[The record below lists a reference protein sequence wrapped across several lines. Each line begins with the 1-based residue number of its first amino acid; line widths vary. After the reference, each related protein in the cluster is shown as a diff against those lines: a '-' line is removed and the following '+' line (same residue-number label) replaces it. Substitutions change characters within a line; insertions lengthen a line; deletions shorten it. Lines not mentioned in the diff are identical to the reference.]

1 MIIMLSSEEVKK
13 IDSLLPV
20 AVAMSGALVVGAWC
34 IIQGSTINASQILE
48 KRGTSLWGSILSLIG
63 TCIIAIGIFVVPN
76 MLLEKT
82 SNPIMVV
89 SAVISV
95 LIISL
100 VGSSAKTHKD
110 EKAMNASLGKLGTV
124 GSLAAITIIV
134 GFVLLLAPNIGGE
147 SEVIPEGIWRPLLG
161 TIVMVSGLATAA
173 MAIMAGV
180 KSGGEMLI
188 ANEGL
193 SIWALLF
200 VALGEG
206 LAIYGLIVSIL
217 LIG

>member
-1 MIIMLSSEEVKK
+1 MRLEEVTE
-13 IDSLLPV
+13 IEALLPV
-20 AVAMSGALVVGAWC
+20 AVAMSCAFIAGSWC
-34 IIQGSTINASQILE
+34 IIQGSTINASKILE
-48 KRGTSLWGSILSLIG
+48 KRGTSVWGSLLSLIG
-63 TCIIAIGIFVVPN
+63 ACLISIGLFVAPI
-76 MLLEKT
+76 MLLEQ
-82 SNPIMVV
+82 
-89 SAVISV
+89 ISIPSMFISGV
-95 LIISL
+95 LSLLIITL
-100 VGSSAKTHKD
+100 IARTAKSDGD
-110 EKAMNASLGKLGTV
+110 EKGLKEALGKIGTI
-124 GSLAAITIIV
+124 GKLAAIMIIV
-134 GFVLLLAPNIGGE
+134 TLILLLAPNIGGE
-147 SEVIPEGIWRPLLG
+147 NEVIPENVWGPILG
-161 TIVMVSGLATAA
+161 TIVMVSGLATAS

>member
-1 MIIMLSSEEVKK
+1 MRLEEVTE
-13 IDSLLPV
+13 IELLPV
-20 AVAMSGALVVGAWC
+20 AVAMSSAFIAGSWC
-34 IIQGSTINASQILE
+34 ITQGSTINASKILE
-48 KRGTSLWGSILSLIG
+48 KRGTSVWGSLLSLIG
-63 TCIIAIGIFVVPN
+63 ACLISIGLFIAPI
-76 MLLEKT
+76 MLLEQ
-82 SNPIMVV
+82 
-89 SAVISV
+89 ISIPSMFISGV
-95 LIISL
+95 LSLLIITL
-100 VGSSAKTHKD
+100 IARTAKSDGD
-110 EKAMNASLGKLGTV
+110 EKGLKEALGKIGTI
-124 GSLAAITIIV
+124 GKLAAIMIIV
-134 GFVLLLAPNIGGE
+134 TLILLLAPNIGGE
-147 SEVIPEGIWRPLLG
+147 NEVIPENVWGPILG
-161 TIVMVSGLATAA
+161 TIVMVSGLATAS

>member
-1 MIIMLSSEEVKK
+1 MSLEEEKK

-20 AVAMSGALVVGAWC
+20 VVAMSGALVVGAWC
-34 IIQGSTINASQILE
+34 LIQGTTINASTSIE
-48 KRGTSLWGSILSLIG
+48 KRGTSLWGSILILIG
-63 TCIIAIGIFVVPN
+63 TCIISIGIFVIPN

-82 SNPIMVV
+82 SNPIIFV
-89 SAVISV
+89 SAVISA

-100 VGSSAKTHKD
+100 VGSSAKNQKD
-110 EKAMNASLGKLGTV
+110 EKGINESLGKLGKV
-124 GSLAAITIIV
+124 GSLTAITIII
-134 GFVLLLAPNIGGE
+134 GFVLLLAQNSGGE
-147 SEVIPEGIWRPLLG
+147 SLMIPEGVWRPLLG
-161 TIVMVSGLATAA
+161 TIVMVAGLATAA
-173 MAIMAGV
+173 MSIMAGV

>member
-1 MIIMLSSEEVKK
+1 MRLEEVTE
-13 IDSLLPV
+13 IELLPV
-20 AVAMSGALVVGAWC
+20 AVAMSSAFIAGSWC
-34 IIQGSTINASQILE
+34 ITQGSTINASKILE
-48 KRGTSLWGSILSLIG
+48 KRGTSVWGSLLSLIG
-63 TCIIAIGIFVVPN
+63 ACLISIGLFIAPI
-76 MLLEKT
+76 MLLEQI
-82 SNPIMVV
+82 SIPSMFV
-89 SAVISV
+89 SGVLSL
-95 LIISL
+95 LIITL
-100 VGSSAKTHKD
+100 IARTAKSDGD
-110 EKAMNASLGKLGTV
+110 EKGLKEALGKIGTI
-124 GSLAAITIIV
+124 GKLAAIMIIV
-134 GFVLLLAPNIGGE
+134 TLSLLLAPNIGGE
-147 SEVIPEGIWRPLLG
+147 NEVIPENVWGPILG
-161 TIVMVSGLATAA
+161 TIVMVSGLATAS

>member
-1 MIIMLSSEEVKK
+1 MRLEEVTE
-13 IDSLLPV
+13 IELLPV
-20 AVAMSGALVVGAWC
+20 AVAMSSAFIAGSWC
-34 IIQGSTINASQILE
+34 IIQGSTINASKILE
-48 KRGTSLWGSILSLIG
+48 KRGTSVWGSLLSLIG
-63 TCIIAIGIFVVPN
+63 ACLISIGLFIAPI
-76 MLLEKT
+76 MLLEQ
-82 SNPIMVV
+82 
-89 SAVISV
+89 ISIPSMFISGV
-95 LIISL
+95 LSLLIITL
-100 VGSSAKTHKD
+100 IARTAKSDGD
-110 EKAMNASLGKLGTV
+110 EKGLKEALGKIGTI
-124 GSLAAITIIV
+124 GKLAAIMIIV
-134 GFVLLLAPNIGGE
+134 TLILLLAPNIGGE
-147 SEVIPEGIWRPLLG
+147 NEVIPENVWGPILG
-161 TIVMVSGLATAA
+161 TIVMVSGLATAS

>member
-1 MIIMLSSEEVKK
+1 MSLEEEKK

-20 AVAMSGALVVGAWC
+20 VVAMSGALVVGAWC
-34 IIQGSTINASQILE
+34 LIQGSTINASTSIE
-48 KRGTSLWGSILSLIG
+48 KRGTSLWGSILILIG
-63 TCIIAIGIFVVPN
+63 TCIISFGIFVIPA

-82 SNPIMVV
+82 SNPIMFV
-89 SAVISV
+89 SAVISL

-100 VGSSAKTHKD
+100 VGSSAKNQKD
-110 EKAMNASLGKLGTV
+110 EKAMNESLGKLGKV
-124 GSLAAITIIV
+124 GSLTAITIII
-134 GFVLLLAPNIGGE
+134 GFVLLLAQNSGGE
-147 SEVIPEGIWRPLLG
+147 SLMIPEGVWRPLLG
-161 TIVMVSGLATAA
+161 TIVMVAGLATAA
-173 MAIMAGV
+173 MSIMAGV

-193 SIWALLF
+193 SIRALLF